1 MYFCEDCKIK
11 KNWPESAVVIDEKCE
26 QCGILKKCYDVPAV
40 MLVPEKDRTFEQKM
54 VLKMLQDGFRDKA
67 ESLVITMLDGRVDHI
82 LTSQLKKLIA
92 VRGTEID
99 WYSTFQVRLRAQEGH
114 RESERVK
121 RDK

>member
-1 MYFCEDCKIK
+1 M
-11 KNWPESAVVIDEKCE
+11 S
-26 QCGILKKCYDVPAV
+26 KKCYDVPAV